1 MSLKDKINKLLLEF
15 PNELD
20 WEEKYKRIIN
30 KGKKLAE
37 MPTDLKTESNII
49 KGCQSQVWLVAKLDE
64 KTGKMLLQGDSDALI
79 VKGLVAILIELFNQ
93 EIPGEVLI
101 APLDFFDKMGLKNHL
116 SPSRANGFVAM
127 LKQIL
132 NYAIAFDYLL
142 KAKD

>member
-1 MSLKDKINKLLLEF
+1 MSLNDKINRLLLEF

-30 KGKKLAE
+30 KGKQLAE
-37 MPTDLKTESNII
+37 MPTDLKIESHLI
-49 KGCQSQVWLVAKLDE
+49 KGCQSQVWLAARLDE
-64 KTGKMLLQGDSDALI
+64 NTRKMILQGDSDALI
-79 VKGLVAILIELFNQ
+79 VKGLVAILIELFS
-93 EIPGEVLI
+93 EEAPGEVLNT
-101 APLDFFDKMGLKNHL
+101 PLNFFDKMGLKSHL
-116 SPSRANGFVAM
+116 SPSRANGFFAM